1 MPQEPTVEE
10 VLEELDAIARGLH
23 PSQKTILEEY
33 RKCPDWQ
40 LAAQLVA
47 KGIQRLHRGTGQY
60 RLLDVPPGWLPPSL

>member
-1 MPQEPTVEE
+1 MPQEPTVED

-47 KGIQRLHRGTGQY
+47 KGIQRLHCCTGQY
-60 RLLDVPPGWLPPSL
+60 QLLDVPPGWLPPTI